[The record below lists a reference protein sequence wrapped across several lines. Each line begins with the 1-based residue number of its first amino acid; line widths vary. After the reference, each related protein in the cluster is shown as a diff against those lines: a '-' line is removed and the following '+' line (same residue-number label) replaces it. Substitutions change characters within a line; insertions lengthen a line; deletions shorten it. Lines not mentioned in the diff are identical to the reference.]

1 MSELDNI
8 IQITIRRETAT
19 VETAA
24 FNIPLVLATFTN
36 FSERVRTYTDL
47 DGVAEDF
54 DSESNVYVIASKL
67 FGQSANYGRPPAILV
82 GRRQV
87 DEVEINIPVVTVG
100 QTYILTVN
108 GTPYSYVAVG
118 GDTASDVAAGIKAQY
133 DLAPIVGVVVTDNL
147 DGTLSAEVSVLGTEW
162 SVVGSSNLVIDNVG
176 VTESWVDAKDAVS
189 FVNDVWYALIAE
201 THLDADIWALAGSI
215 EAEKKIYGTSTSTV
229 GSKGSTVT
237 DIGARLNAAG
247 YTRTFITYLPT
258 ADTEYP
264 EAAWAGGMLPQVV
277 GAADWDFKRASGVT
291 VSKLS
296 ATEITNLTNKS
307 INRYTRVGGQN
318 IFQDGDMS
326 DSRPIYEI
334 IIKDWIEAR
343 MKEGIFFR
351 LVNSLKIPY
360 DRRGFSIIES
370 EMRNVLAQGV
380 ANDAI
385 DQISIDVPDPL
396 AVPANLR
403 AQGIAGTFKFSARY
417 KGSVRVIII
426 DGTLTV

>member
-8 IQITIRRETAT
+8 IQITIRRDTAS

-54 DSESNVYVIASKL
+54 NSSSNVYKIASKL
-67 FGQSANYGRPPAILV
+67 FGQSGNYGRPPSILV

-87 DEVEINIPVVTVG
+87 DEVDISIPTVVVG
-100 QTYILTVN
+100 QTCNLVIN
-108 GTPYSYVAVG
+108 GTTYSYTPVS
-118 GDTASDVAAGIKAQY
+118 GDSASNVAAGIKTQY
-133 DLAPIVGVVVTDNL
+133 DISPKVGVTVTNNL
-147 DGTLSAEVSVLGTEW
+147 DGTLTARVTTLGTAW
-162 SVVGSSNLVIDNVG
+162 SVTTSTNMITEV
-176 VTESWVDAKDAVS
+176 VTPTETWVDAKDAVS
-189 FVNDVWYALIAE
+189 FVNDAWYCLVAE
-201 THLDADIWALAGSI
+201 THLDADILALAASI
-215 EAEKKIYGTSTSTV
+215 EAEKKIYGTSTSTL
-229 GSKGSTVT
+229 GSKASTVT
-237 DIGARLNAAG
+237 DVGALLNLAG

-264 EAAWAGGMLPQVV
+264 EAAWVGGMLPQIV
-277 GAADWDFKRASGVT
+277 GAADWDFKRVSGVT

-296 ATEITNLTNKS
+296 ATEITNLKNKS

-318 IFQDGDMS
+318 IFQEGDMS
-326 DSRPIYEI
+326 DGRPIYEI
-334 IIKDWIEAR
+334 IIKDWIDAR

-351 LVNSLKIPY
+351 LVNSLKIPF

-370 EMRNVLAQGV
+370 EMRNVLAQGI

-385 DQISIDVPDPL
+385 DNISIDVPDPL
-396 AVPANLR
+396 AVPANLKS
-403 AQGIAGTFKFSARY
+403 QGIAGTFKFTARY
-417 KGSVRVIII
+417 KGSARVIII

>member
-8 IQITIRRETAT
+8 IQITIRRDTAS

-24 FNIPLVLATFTN
+24 FNIPLILATFTN

-54 DSESNVYVIASKL
+54 NSSSNVYKIASKL
-67 FGQSANYGRPPAILV
+67 FGQSGNYGRPPSILV

-87 DEVEINIPVVTVG
+87 DEVEISIPTVTIG
-100 QTYILTVN
+100 QVYKVTIN
-108 GTPYSYVAVG
+108 GTDYSYTAIG
-118 GDTASDVAAGIKAQY
+118 GDDAADIAAGIKAQY
-133 DLAPIVGVVVTDNL
+133 DLAPKVGVTVTNNL
-147 DGTLSAEVSVLGTEW
+147 DGTLTAEVTTLGTAW
-162 SVVGSSNLVIDNVG
+162 SVTTSTNMIIEFATP
-176 VTESWVDAKDAVS
+176 TETWVDAKDEVS
-189 FVNDVWYALIAE
+189 FVNDVWYALVAE
-201 THLDADIWALAGSI
+201 THVDADVLALAASI
-215 EAEKKIYGTSTSTV
+215 EADKKIYGTSTSTV
-229 GSKGSTVT
+229 GSKASTVT
-237 DIGARLNAAG
+237 DVGALLNLTG

-264 EAAWAGGMLPQVV
+264 EAAWIGGMLPQVV

-296 ATEITNLTNKS
+296 ATEITNLKNKS

-326 DSRPIYEI
+326 DGRPIYEI

-385 DQISIDVPDPL
+385 DNINIDVPDPL
-396 AVPANLR
+396 AVATNLR
-403 AQGIAGTFKFSARY
+403 AEGIAGTFKFTARY
-417 KGSVRVIII
+417 KDSVRVIII